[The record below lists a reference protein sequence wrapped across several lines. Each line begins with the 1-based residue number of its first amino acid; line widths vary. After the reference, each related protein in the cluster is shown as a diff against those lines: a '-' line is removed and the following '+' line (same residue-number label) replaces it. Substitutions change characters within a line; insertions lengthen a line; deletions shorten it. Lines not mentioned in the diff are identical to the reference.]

1 MAEAEERVARVFE
14 RGGASSGA
22 ARSVARAL
30 VGAEADGLKGHGL
43 SRIPTYLAML
53 KSGKID
59 GAVVPHV
66 TQPRPGVLA
75 IDAACGFAYL
85 AIDVAIERLPAI
97 AKQQGI
103 AAAAISR
110 SNHAGAC
117 GRHVERLAEQGL
129 VALFFA
135 NTPEAIAPWGGTAAV
150 FGTNPI
156 AFAAPL
162 EGRAPVV
169 IDLALSKVAR
179 GNIVAAK
186 QKGQPIPEGW
196 ALDKDG
202 RPTTNADAALA
213 GTMIALGD
221 AKGAALALMVEVFSA
236 ALVGTHFAF
245 EASSFLDDKGDP
257 PQTGQLIIA
266 IDPAG
271 FGHSSFG
278 ERMQKLA
285 QAIDSQEG
293 TRLPG
298 ARRLTLR
305 EIAQRE
311 GLSVPDKVW
320 EMSNLTSR
328 SKVPKKNGQVK
339 DGPN

>member
-1 MAEAEERVARVFE
+1 VPHVLSLAEAEERVAHVFE
-14 RGGASSGA
+14 QGGARAEA

-30 VGAEADGLKGHGL
+30 VSAEADGLKGHGL

-53 KSGKID
+53 NSGKID
-59 GAVVPHV
+59 GGAGAVV

-75 IDAACGFAYL
+75 IDAACGFAYP
-85 AIDVAIERLPAI
+85 AIDIAIERLPAL

-103 AAAAISR
+103 AAASIAR

-135 NTPEAIAPWGGTAAV
+135 NTPEAIAPWGGTRAV

-162 EGRAPVV
+162 ARRAPIV

-186 QKGQPIPEGW
+186 QKGEPIPEGC

-202 RPTTNADAALA
+202 HPTTDADAALA

-221 AKGAALALMVEVFSA
+221 AKGAALALMVEVLAA

-245 EASSFLDDKGDP
+245 EASSFLDDRGGP

-278 ERMQKLA
+278 ERMRVLA
-285 QAIDSQEG
+285 QAIEAQEG
-293 TRLPG
+293 ARLPG
-298 ARRLTLR
+298 MRRLALR
-305 EIAQRE
+305 EKAERE
-311 GLSVPDKVW
+311 GLSVPDEIW
-320 EMSNLTSR
+320 RMLQPSS
-328 SKVPKKNGQVK
+328 
-339 DGPN
+339 

>member
-1 MAEAEERVARVFE
+1 MAYLLPIPEAEERVAGIFDK
-14 RGGASSGA
+14 GGARAEA

-30 VGAEADGLKGHGL
+30 VGAEADGQKGHGL

-59 GAVVPHV
+59 GGVVPRV
-66 TQPRPGVLA
+66 AQPRPGVLA
-75 IDAACGFAYL
+75 IDAASGFAYP
-85 AIDVAIERLPAI
+85 AIDIAIERLPAL

-117 GRHVERLAEQGL
+117 GRHVERLAAQGL

-135 NTPEAIAPWGGTAAV
+135 NTPEAIAPWGGTRAV

-162 EGRAPVV
+162 EGRPPVV
-169 IDLALSKVAR
+169 VDLALSKVAR

-186 QKGQPIPEGW
+186 QKGEPIPEGW
-196 ALDKDG
+196 ALDRDG
-202 RPTTNADAALA
+202 RPTTDADAALA

-221 AKGAALALMVEVFSA
+221 AKGAALALMVEILAA

-245 EASSFLDDKGDP
+245 EASSFLDDKGGP
-257 PQTGQLIIA
+257 PQTGQLIIT

-271 FGHSSFG
+271 FGHSGFG
-278 ERMQKLA
+278 ERMQMLA
-285 QAIDSQEG
+285 RAIDSQEG

-298 ARRLTLR
+298 ARRLALR
-305 EIAQRE
+305 EKAERE
-311 GLSVPDKVW
+311 GLSVPDAIWK
-320 EMSNLTSR
+320 ML
-328 SKVPKKNGQVK
+328 
-339 DGPN
+339 D

>member
-1 MAEAEERVARVFE
+1 MMAHVLSLAEAEERVARVFVQ
-14 RGGASSGA
+14 GGASAEA

-43 SRIPTYLAML
+43 SRMRTYLAML

-59 GAVVPHV
+59 GSAVPRV

-75 IDAACGFAYL
+75 IDAACGFAYP
-85 AIDVAIERLPAI
+85 AIDAAIERLPAI
-97 AKQQGI
+97 AREQGI

-117 GRHVERLAEQGL
+117 GRHVERLAEQGI

-135 NTPEAIAPWGGTAAV
+135 NTPEAIAPWGGTRAL

-169 IDLALSKVAR
+169 VDLALSKVAR

-186 QKGQPIPEGW
+186 QKGEPIPEGW

-202 RPTTNADAALA
+202 RPTTDADAALA

-221 AKGAALALMVEVFSA
+221 AKGAALALMVEIFSA

-245 EASSFLDDKGDP
+245 EASSFLDEKGGA

-271 FGHSSFG
+271 FGHAAFSQ
-278 ERMQKLA
+278 RMQVLA
-285 QAIDSQEG
+285 QAIESQDG
-293 TRLPG
+293 ARLPG
-298 ARRLTLR
+298 ARRLALR
-305 EIAQRE
+305 EKAQRY
-311 GLSVPDKVW
+311 GLSVSDEIWRLVD
-320 EMSNLTSR
+320 R
-328 SKVPKKNGQVK
+328 
-339 DGPN
+339 

>member
-1 MAEAEERVARVFE
+1 MAHVLPLAEAEERVARVFE
-14 RGGASSGA
+14 NGGANAEA

-30 VGAEADGLKGHGL
+30 VGAEADGLMGHGL
-43 SRIPTYLAML
+43 SRIPTYVAML

-59 GAVVPHV
+59 GRVVPRV
-66 TQPRPGVLA
+66 SLPRPGVLA
-75 IDAACGFAYL
+75 IDAACGFAYP
-85 AIDVAIERLPAI
+85 AIDAAIERLPAL
-97 AKQQGI
+97 ARQQGI

-135 NTPEAIAPWGGTAAV
+135 NTPEAIAPWGGTRAV

-162 EGRAPVV
+162 EGRAPLVV
-169 IDLALSKVAR
+169 DLALSKVAR

-186 QKGQPIPEGW
+186 QKGDPIPEGW
-196 ALDKDG
+196 ALDKEG
-202 RPTTNADAALA
+202 RPTTDADAALA

-221 AKGAALALMVEVFSA
+221 AKGAALALIIEVLAA

-245 EASSFLDDKGDP
+245 EASSFLDDEGAP

-266 IDPAG
+266 IDPVGFGHAG
-271 FGHSSFG
+271 FGA
-278 ERMQKLA
+278 RMQVLA
-285 QAIDSQEG
+285 QAIESQAG

-298 ARRLTLR
+298 VRRYALR
-305 EIAQRE
+305 EKAVLD
-311 GLSVPDKVW
+311 GLSVADEIW
-320 EMSNLTSR
+320 ET
-328 SKVPKKNGQVK
+328 GF
-339 DGPN
+339 GPLR

>member
-1 MAEAEERVARVFE
+1 MARVLSLAEAEERVARIFE
-14 RGGASSGA
+14 QGGASTDA

-59 GAVVPHV
+59 GSAEPRV
-66 TQPRPGVLA
+66 TQPRPGMLA
-75 IDAACGFAYL
+75 IDAACGFAYP
-85 AIDVAIERLPAI
+85 AIDIAIERLPAL
-97 AKQQGI
+97 ARQQGI
-103 AAAAISR
+103 AAASISR

-117 GRHVERLAEQGL
+117 GRHVERLAEQSL

-135 NTPEAIAPWGGTAAV
+135 NTPEAIAPWGGTRAV

-162 EGRAPVV
+162 DGRSPII

-186 QKGQPIPEGW
+186 QKGEQIPEGW
-196 ALDKDG
+196 ALDKEG
-202 RPTTNADAALA
+202 RPTTDVDAAIA

-245 EASSFLDDKGDP
+245 EASSFLDDKGGP

-271 FGHSSFG
+271 LGHSSFG
-278 ERMQKLA
+278 ERMRVLA
-285 QAIDSQEG
+285 QAIESQQG
-293 TRLPG
+293 ARLPG
-298 ARRLTLR
+298 TRRLVLR
-305 EIAQRE
+305 QKAERE
-311 GLSVPDKVW
+311 GLSVPDEIW
-320 EMSNLTSR
+320 RMLQPSS
-328 SKVPKKNGQVK
+328 
-339 DGPN
+339 

>member
-1 MAEAEERVARVFE
+1 MAHVLSLAAAEERVARVFAQ
-14 RGGASSGA
+14 GGANTEV
-22 ARSVARAL
+22 ARSVAHAL

-59 GAVVPHV
+59 GRAVPRV
-66 TQPRPGVLA
+66 TQARPGLLA
-75 IDAACGFAYL
+75 IDATCGFAYP
-85 AIDVAIERLPAI
+85 AIDLAIERLPAL

-129 VALFFA
+129 IALFFA
-135 NTPEAIAPWGGTAAV
+135 NTPEAIAPWGGTRAV

-162 EGRAPVV
+162 ERRAPVV
-169 IDLALSKVAR
+169 VDLALSKVAR

-202 RPTTNADAALA
+202 RPTTDADAALA
-213 GTMIALGD
+213 GTMVALGD
-221 AKGAALALMVEVFSA
+221 AKGAALALIVEVLAA

-245 EASSFLDDKGDP
+245 EASSFLDDKGGP
-257 PQTGQLIIA
+257 PQTGQLMIA

-271 FGHSSFG
+271 FAQGFG
-278 ERMQKLA
+278 ARMQILA
-285 QAIDSQEG
+285 HAIESQDG
-293 TRLPG
+293 ARLPG
-298 ARRLTLR
+298 MRRLALR
-305 EIAQRE
+305 EKATRE
-311 GLSVPDKVW
+311 GLSVPDDIWKT
-320 EMSNLTSR
+320 LF
-328 SKVPKKNGQVK
+328 
-339 DGPN
+339 

>member
-1 MAEAEERVARVFE
+1 MAHTVSLGEAEERVARIFANA
-14 RGGASSGA
+14 GTNAKA
-22 ARSVARAL
+22 AASVARAL

-59 GAVVPHV
+59 GRVAPRA

-75 IDAACGFAYL
+75 IDAACGFAYP
-85 AIDVAIERLPAI
+85 AIDLAIERLPAL
-97 AKQQGI
+97 ARAQGI
-103 AAAAISR
+103 AAAAIAR

-117 GRHVERLAEQGL
+117 GRHVERLAQQGI

-135 NTPEAIAPWGGTAAV
+135 NTPEAIAPWGGTRAV

-162 EGRAPVV
+162 EGSAPVV

-186 QKGQPIPEGW
+186 QKGKPIPEGW

-202 RPTTNADAALA
+202 QPTTDAGAALA

-221 AKGAALALMVEVFSA
+221 AKGAALALMVEVISA

-245 EASSFLDDKGDP
+245 EASSFLDDKGGP
-257 PQTGQLIIA
+257 PQTGQLIIV

-271 FGHSSFG
+271 FGHAGFG
-278 ERMQKLA
+278 ERMQVLA
-285 QAIDSQEG
+285 QAIESQEG
-293 TRLPG
+293 ARLPG
-298 ARRLTLR
+298 ARRLALR
-305 EIAQRE
+305 EKAQRE
-311 GLSVPDKVW
+311 GLSVSDEVW
-320 EMSNLTSR
+320 GML
-328 SKVPKKNGQVK
+328 Q
-339 DGPN
+339 D

>member
-1 MAEAEERVARVFE
+1 MTHVLSLAEAEERVARVFVQ
-14 RGGASSGA
+14 GGVSTEA

-30 VGAEADGLKGHGL
+30 IAAEADGLKGHGL

-59 GAVVPHV
+59 GSAVPRV

-75 IDAACGFAYL
+75 IDAGCGFAYP
-85 AIDVAIERLPAI
+85 AIDAAIERLPAL
-97 AKQQGI
+97 AQEQGI

-117 GRHVERLAEQGL
+117 GRHVERLAEQGI

-135 NTPEAIAPWGGTAAV
+135 NTPEAIAPWGGTRAV

-162 EGRAPVV
+162 EGRTPVV
-169 IDLALSKVAR
+169 VDLALSKVAR

-186 QKGQPIPEGW
+186 QKGEAIPEGW

-202 RPTTNADAALA
+202 RPTTDADAALA

-236 ALVGTHFAF
+236 ALVGTHLAF
-245 EASSFLDDKGDP
+245 EASSFLDDKGGP

-266 IDPAG
+266 MDPAG
-271 FGHSSFG
+271 FGHATFA
-278 ERMQKLA
+278 ERMEVLA
-285 QAIDSQEG
+285 EALESQDG
-293 TRLPG
+293 ARLPG
-298 ARRLTLR
+298 ARRTVLR
-305 EIAQRE
+305 EKAQRE
-311 GLSVPDKVW
+311 GLSVSDEVW
-320 EMSNLTSR
+320 KLLQPSS
-328 SKVPKKNGQVK
+328 
-339 DGPN
+339 

>member
-1 MAEAEERVARVFE
+1 MAHVLSLVEAEERVTHLFE
-14 RGGASSGA
+14 KGGARAEA

-59 GAVVPHV
+59 GSAVPHV

-75 IDAACGFAYL
+75 VDAACGFAYV
-85 AIDVAIERLPAI
+85 AIDAAIERLPAI
-97 AKQQGI
+97 AREQGI

-110 SNHAGAC
+110 SNHAGSC
-117 GRHVERLAEQGL
+117 GRHVERLAEHGL
-129 VALFFA
+129 IALFFA
-135 NTPEAIAPWGGTAAV
+135 NTPEAIAPWGGTRAV

-162 EGRAPVV
+162 EGHAPVV
-169 IDLALSKVAR
+169 VDLALSKVAR

-186 QKGQPIPEGW
+186 QKGDPIPEGW

-202 RPTTNADAALA
+202 RATTDADAALA

-245 EASSFLDDKGDP
+245 EASSFLDDKGGP

-278 ERMQKLA
+278 ERMQVLA
-285 QAIDSQEG
+285 QAIESQEG
-293 TRLPG
+293 ARLPG
-298 ARRLTLR
+298 ARRLALR
-305 EIAQRE
+305 KIAQRD
-311 GLSVPDKVW
+311 GLSVPDEIWKMLV
-320 EMSNLTSR
+320 
-328 SKVPKKNGQVK
+328 
-339 DGPN
+339 